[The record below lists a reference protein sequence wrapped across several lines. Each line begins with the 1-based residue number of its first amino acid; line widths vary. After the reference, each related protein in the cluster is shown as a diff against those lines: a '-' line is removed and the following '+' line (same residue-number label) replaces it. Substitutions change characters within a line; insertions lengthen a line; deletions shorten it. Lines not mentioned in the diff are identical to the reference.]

1 MSFDEHT
8 YEMIAAYL
16 NQRLS
21 DPDRLAFEERIQND
35 ADLAREVT
43 INKEMYAQYGTDT
56 SNEQQFP
63 IDREKLHALQN
74 HLRSEEI
81 QELSQKIKAGKK
93 KYDRENT
100 TAKKPIL
107 RYLYYAA
114 AAIALVFLVNHF
126 FMNTTVSPEELYAEY
141 NNWEHLPSLTV
152 RGDQEQDLAKGE
164 ALFIDKKYIQAI
176 PLFTSYL
183 SSHHERI
190 NPHVLTYLGIAYL
203 ESNTTDKALP
213 IFDRLL
219 KSDTI
224 ESDRAYWYIALTYLK
239 QGNDK
244 KAIANLKQLRNNP
257 ENYYFEKA
265 GELLS
270 QLEK

>member
-16 NQRLS
+16 DQNLS

-35 ADLAREVT
+35 TDLAQEVA
-43 INKEMYAQYGTDT
+43 IHKEMYVQYGTDV
-56 SNEQQFP
+56 SNAQQLP
-63 IDREKLHALQN
+63 IDSQELQALQN

-93 KYDRENT
+93 IYDIENT
-100 TAKKPIL
+100 PSKKPIL

-114 AAIALVFLVNHF
+114 AAIALVFLVNRF
-126 FMNTTVSPEELYAEY
+126 FIDTEVSSKELYAEY
-141 NNWEHLPSLTV
+141 NTWENLPSLTV
-152 RGDQEQDLAKGE
+152 RGDHEQDLAKGE
-164 ALFIDKKYIQAI
+164 ALFIDKKYAEAI
-176 PLFTSYL
+176 PLFSSYL
-183 SSHHERI
+183 TLHQEII

-203 ESNTTDKALP
+203 ESNNFDKALP
-213 IFDRLL
+213 IFDQLL
-219 KSDTI
+219 KSNTI

-244 KAIANLKQLRNNP
+244 KAIANLKLLRNNP
-257 ENYYFEKA
+257 DNYYFKKA
-265 GELLS
+265 NELLS